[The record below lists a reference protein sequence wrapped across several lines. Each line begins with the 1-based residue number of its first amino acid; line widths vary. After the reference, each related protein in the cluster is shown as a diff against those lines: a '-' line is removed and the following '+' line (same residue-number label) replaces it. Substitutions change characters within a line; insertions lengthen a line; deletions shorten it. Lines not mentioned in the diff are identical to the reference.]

1 MEKISIC
8 KLRLP
13 RYIQGNVQQ
22 VQEKDK
28 LIFFFEKLLD
38 GVLQNTEYAF
48 VEDGHI
54 ISFEIMS
61 KKNLIDN
68 KPDVNHGE
76 LYVYAWRK
84 RKSQEIKSYCIM
96 RSKLSNVWQKV
107 SRIRDL
113 RFPFKFAESFLKEK
127 EMDNIKI
134 DYLTGMSESLSIL
147 HTSPERFDPDEIID
161 KYGVVKEFTS
171 SLKNDVL
178 QKFVGENHVDIQV
191 GQVKLR
197 VFKHEKFQPG
207 DYFSMIKIID
217 ETLSTPAKPWKLL
230 NYIRIVQDASL
241 RKELSENI
249 SKEMAEY
256 MKAPKEQYS
265 FEAENTLQHPHESFY
280 RSQKELI
287 YNQTVIREWSGGSS
301 VTIRAVLN
309 ALNGE
314 FKAGDYSKEIKK
326 IKLKFFDP
334 ILNEERN
341 EYFIDLVQDMQILHS
356 ENGKNTYFQHHKC
369 WYELAQEI
377 FLEANVRFVNIVQK
391 CLLDKKRKLP
401 KVLPWSCYVAKN
413 AKPPTFT
420 IKELFHFIKVNDD
433 VNESEEKSCEDILK
447 ILNSEYSLFKCKI
460 ESDGTINDVLSSS
473 TNGNSINNFA
483 SSNCNVEFPTDH
495 SEKLLDL
502 NCSLLEM
509 SSLAKY
515 FNRKSNEN
523 ETPSLQKFSNVLATV
538 PDMDTLKS
546 ELKKQKEFD
555 DEKLEKLQ
563 KDLEKKS
570 FCIVLDEETTNCYK
584 VKCPYV
590 TKSVL
595 SKLGSLNVCPIK
607 LLQFLRMNFG
617 QIHEGEY
624 NELYHLLNCKCKVKN
639 SWKYVVGD
647 RIFSNENKNVEL
659 FDIMALNME
668 EQEAYLIHVKKGFGA
683 SASRELTS
691 QVFLCG
697 DQIWKSLSV
706 NSKTNMLKLF
716 YNVALS
722 VTSDDSIHKV
732 LTKQEVE
739 DIGDT
744 ETKFLDVM
752 KSNKMKYF
760 ICFSP
765 CTSKTRKFSFLR
777 QANLDYEFQKND
789 FKDND
794 MLENLRKAG
803 ILNECKITEEI
814 FKSAEKLRKD
824 NDFLKPTVYKKLI
837 DKIGGAE
844 VRNFLSDSSSFVA
857 KMTLIDLYQKFS
869 TFIFNGKKQ
878 LKLKILEIP
887 SFEEKPK
894 KKCITNYYQES

>member
-13 RYIQGNVQQ
+13 RYIQENVQQ

-28 LIFFFEKLLD
+28 LISFFKKLLK
-38 GVLQNTEYAF
+38 GVLQNTEHEF
-48 VEDGHI
+48 TEDGHI

-76 LYVYAWRK
+76 LYVYVWRK
-84 RKSQEIKSYCIM
+84 RETQEIKSYCIM

-113 RFPFKFAESFLKEK
+113 RFPFKFAEAFLKEK

-134 DYLTGMSESLSIL
+134 DYLTGISESSSIL

-171 SLKNDVL
+171 SLKNDFL
-178 QKFVGENHVDIQV
+178 QESVEENHVDIQV

-197 VFKHEKFQPG
+197 VCKNETFQPD

-217 ETLSTPAKPWKLL
+217 ETLSTPGKSWKLL

-280 RSQKELI
+280 RSKKELI

-314 FKAGDYSKEIKK
+314 FEAGDYSKEIKK
-326 IKLKFFDP
+326 IKLRFFDP

-341 EYFIDLVQDMQILHS
+341 EYFIDLVQDMQILRS
-356 ENGKNTYFQHHKC
+356 ENGKNAYFQHHKC
-369 WYELAQEI
+369 WYELAQET
-377 FLEANVRFVNIVQK
+377 FLETNVRFVNIVQK
-391 CLLDKKRKLP
+391 CLLDEKRKLP
-401 KVLPWSCYVAKN
+401 KLLPWSCYVAKN

-433 VNESEEKSCEDILK
+433 VNESEEESCKNILK
-447 ILNSEYSLFKCKI
+447 ILNSEYSLFKCNI
-460 ESDGTINDVLSSS
+460 ESGGTINDVLNSS
-473 TNGNSINNFA
+473 TNVNSINNFA
-483 SSNCNVEFPTDH
+483 SSNRNVEFPTDH
-495 SEKLLDL
+495 SKKLLDL

-509 SSLAKY
+509 SPLAKY

-555 DEKLEKLQ
+555 NEKLKKLQ
-563 KDLEKKS
+563 RDLEKKR

-584 VKCPYV
+584 VKCPYI

-624 NELYHLLNCKCKVKN
+624 NELYHLFNCKCKVKN

-706 NSKTNMLKLF
+706 NSKTNMLKMF

-722 VTSDDSIHKV
+722 VKSDDNIHKV

-739 DIGDT
+739 DIEDT
-744 ETKFLDVM
+744 ETTFLDVM

-789 FKDND
+789 FKDSD
-794 MLENLRKAG
+794 MLEKLQKAG
-803 ILNECKITEEI
+803 ILNGCKITEEI
-814 FKSAEKLRKD
+814 FKSKEKLKKD

-837 DKIGGAE
+837 GKIGGAE

-857 KMTLIDLYQKFS
+857 KMTLIDLYKKFS

-887 SFEEKPK
+887 SF
-894 KKCITNYYQES
+894 

>member
-1 MEKISIC
+1 
-8 KLRLP
+8 
-13 RYIQGNVQQ
+13 
-22 VQEKDK
+22 
-28 LIFFFEKLLD
+28 
-38 GVLQNTEYAF
+38 
-48 VEDGHI
+48 
-54 ISFEIMS
+54 
-61 KKNLIDN
+61 
-68 KPDVNHGE
+68 
-76 LYVYAWRK
+76 
-84 RKSQEIKSYCIM
+84 
-96 RSKLSNVWQKV
+96 
-107 SRIRDL
+107 
-113 RFPFKFAESFLKEK
+113 
-127 EMDNIKI
+127 
-134 DYLTGMSESLSIL
+134 
-147 HTSPERFDPDEIID
+147 
-161 KYGVVKEFTS
+161 
-171 SLKNDVL
+171 
-178 QKFVGENHVDIQV
+178 
-191 GQVKLR
+191 
-197 VFKHEKFQPG
+197 
-207 DYFSMIKIID
+207 
-217 ETLSTPAKPWKLL
+217 
-230 NYIRIVQDASL
+230 
-241 RKELSENI
+241 
-249 SKEMAEY
+249 
-256 MKAPKEQYS
+256 
-265 FEAENTLQHPHESFY
+265 
-280 RSQKELI
+280 
-287 YNQTVIREWSGGSS
+287 
-301 VTIRAVLN
+301 
-309 ALNGE
+309 
-314 FKAGDYSKEIKK
+314 
-326 IKLKFFDP
+326 
-334 ILNEERN
+334 
-341 EYFIDLVQDMQILHS
+341 
-356 ENGKNTYFQHHKC
+356 
-369 WYELAQEI
+369 
-377 FLEANVRFVNIVQK
+377 
-391 CLLDKKRKLP
+391 
-401 KVLPWSCYVAKN
+401 
-413 AKPPTFT
+413 
-420 IKELFHFIKVNDD
+420 
-433 VNESEEKSCEDILK
+433 
-447 ILNSEYSLFKCKI
+447 
-460 ESDGTINDVLSSS
+460 
-473 TNGNSINNFA
+473 
-483 SSNCNVEFPTDH
+483 
-495 SEKLLDL
+495 
-502 NCSLLEM
+502 M

-570 FCIVLDEETTNCYK
+570 FCIVLDEETTNRYK

-607 LLQFLRMNFG
+607 LLQFLRTNFG

-722 VTSDDSIHKV
+722 VTSDGSIHKV

-894 KKCITNYYQES
+894 KMYH